1 MSTGTCKS
9 NHSPPRAHLDLNIAE
24 VHTFSVTGARP
35 ETSVPRHV
43 LLPRRRAASAV
54 DARRDTMRD
63 ATPRRAD
70 AMRQRDVNYALNY
83 AMP

>member
-1 MSTGTCKS
+1 MSTGTCKCD
-9 NHSPPRAHLDLNIAE
+9 HSPPRANSDVNIAE
-24 VHTFSVTGARP
+24 VHPLSVTGARP

-63 ATPRRAD
+63 ATPRAD
-70 AMRQRDVNYALNY
+70 AMRQRLNYALNDV
-83 AMP
+83 MP